1 MKTVWAVAVTALLVL
16 AAEAHADT
24 LYLKDG
30 QTVWGS
36 EITEEGDRVIVQR
49 SGETLRFPKGDVIR
63 IERSRSSIPRY
74 YEPPSGVAGT
84 APEGADR
91 ARPSSPAAASAA
103 EAPAP
108 TQAPGAA
115 TPSPAPPPVVGA
127 PDQLTPTRLPPPSL
141 PGTARPRY

>member
-1 MKTVWAVAVTALLVL
+1 MKTVWAVAVAALLVL

-74 YEPPSGVAGT
+74 YEPPSGVAG
-84 APEGADR
+84 AAQEGADR
-91 ARPSSPAAASAA
+91 ARPVSPAATSTA

-108 TQAPGAA
+108 TQAPVAA
-115 TPSPAPPPVVGA
+115 TPAPAAATG
-127 PDQLTPTRLPPPSL
+127 QLTPTRIPPP
-141 PGTARPRY
+141 PATADRPR